1 MKIEDIIENNQH
13 KILFLKAIL
22 LGIKYG
28 QMNNNDYYEKS
39 ILNEITKIKNHD
51 SNYTNNLITK
61 IDTKINKGKIK
72 KNISDLENTRMN
84 IIKNINNLSYN
95 NYNNNYVK
103 INYLRNQLFL
113 LNKELDEF
121 TKELD
126 ELNKES

>member
-1 MKIEDIIENNQH
+1 MKIEDVIENNQH

-51 SNYTNNLITK
+51 SNYTNKLITK
-61 IDTKINKGKIK
+61 IDTKINKGKLK

-113 LNKELDEF
+113 LIKN
-121 TKELD
+121 
-126 ELNKES
+126 

>member
-1 MKIEDIIENNQH
+1 MKIEDVIENNQH

-51 SNYTNNLITK
+51 SNYTNKLITK
-61 IDTKINKGKIK
+61 IDTKINKGKLK

-113 LNKELDEF
+113 LNKELDDF

-126 ELNKES
+126 KLNEES

>member
-39 ILNEITKIKNHD
+39 ILNEITKIKNDD

-72 KNISDLENTRMN
+72 KNISNLENTRMN

-103 INYLRNQLFL
+103 INCLRNQLFL
-113 LNKELDEF
+113 LNKELNEF

>member
-1 MKIEDIIENNQH
+1 MKIEDVIENNQH

-51 SNYTNNLITK
+51 SNYTNKLITK
-61 IDTKINKGKIK
+61 IDTKINKGKLK

-113 LNKELDEF
+113 LNKELDDF

-126 ELNKES
+126 KLNKES